1 MVNFIKDRNT
11 GIFECLD
18 LTLDFMIDHFPLQ
31 LRGSYRMIGSTLQQ
45 VIGQYFRL
53 VFFWVPSNWHSEP
66 TDRMV

>member
-31 LRGSYRMIGSTLQQ
+31 LRGSYRMIGSSLQQ
-45 VIGQYFRL
+45 VIGR
-53 VFFWVPSNWHSEP
+53 
-66 TDRMV
+66 